1 MTVHI
6 RELVIRAEILQT
18 PEHREDPVT
27 EDHVGVDEGRE
38 DCISPRTY
46 FNNENRI
53 RRER

>member
-18 PEHREDPVT
+18 PEHREDPAKMG
-27 EDHVGVDEGRE
+27 HVGTEEGGE
-38 DCISPRTY
+38 DCMGPRTY